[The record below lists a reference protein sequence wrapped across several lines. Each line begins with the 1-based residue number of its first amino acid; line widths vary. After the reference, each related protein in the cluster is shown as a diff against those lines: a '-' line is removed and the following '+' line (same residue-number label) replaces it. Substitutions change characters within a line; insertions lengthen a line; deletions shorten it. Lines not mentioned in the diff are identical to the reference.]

1 MQTEFVSKLLA
12 GTDLGHRQSEGAPM
26 SDESILNTP
35 AWLPRT
41 WSACADEAEAA
52 PGWVTRASERSV
64 VTVAGQKSTLLSRA

>member
-1 MQTEFVSKLLA
+1 
-12 GTDLGHRQSEGAPM
+12 M